1 MRGYFLWCAARSTEH
16 TRFKEVLKCRNQ
28 RPSVLV
34 AAETRWQ
41 DRKGVCE
48 VRALSRQMAH
58 RSRKE
63 RLTTECSICEH
74 STDYRKIILG
84 ASFFSKIFNA
94 HHNRSY
100 TTVWYFLW
108 FRLTTFRNLEPT
120 IAGMRR
126 AVGSQ

>member
-1 MRGYFLWCAARSTEH
+1 ME
-16 TRFKEVLKCRNQ
+16 NQ
-28 RPSVLV
+28 QPSVLV

-58 RSRKE
+58 RGRKE

-84 ASFFSKIFNA
+84 ASFF
-94 HHNRSY
+94 
-100 TTVWYFLW
+100 LQ
-108 FRLTTFRNLEPT
+108 NL
-120 IAGMRR
+120 
-126 AVGSQ
+126 